1 MKKII
6 HYLFGKPFKMQD
18 TFISKYFRVAYWGM
32 FVFYLFI
39 MSLFILNT
47 IYYPNGIIGLIIV
60 AIFFPVV
67 FRLTYSLV
75 GKANGWEKE
84 A

>member
-1 MKKII
+1 MKKLVQ
-6 HYLFGKPFKMQD
+6 YLFGKQFEKHD
-18 TFISKYFRVAYWGM
+18 TFISKYFRFAYWGM

-39 MSLFILNT
+39 MSILILGT
-47 IYYPNGIIGLIIV
+47 IYDSSKITGLIV
-60 AIFFPVV
+60 VSIFFPVV